1 MYQLY
6 QPMSKIRIFLVDDH
20 QLVRDGIKAL
30 LMSAENLTILG
41 EAASGKECYEKIALE
56 PPDILILD
64 ISLPDTTGIEIT
76 KRVSEEYPQTQVLIL
91 SMYTNEDYIFN
102 SVKAG
107 ARGYLPK
114 NTSRE
119 ELLTAIQTIYHG
131 EEFFSDSISRIMLK
145 SYVRKAKEDDI
156 TPQRG
161 PIPLTTRE
169 IEILK
174 LFAEG
179 FINKE
184 ISDQLD
190 ISIRTVE
197 THKNHIM
204 KKLELKSTVEL
215 IKYAIR
221 NKIVEI

>member
-1 MYQLY
+1 M
-6 QPMSKIRIFLVDDH
+6 PKIRIFLVDDH

-30 LMSAENLTILG
+30 LISAEDLLILG
-41 EAASGKECYEKIALE
+41 EASTGRECFEKIALE
-56 PPDILILD
+56 APDILILD
-64 ISLPDTTGIEIT
+64 ISLPDTNGIEIT
-76 KRVSEEYPQTQVLIL
+76 KRISAEYPDTRVLIL
-91 SMYTNEDYIFN
+91 SMYTNEDFIFN
-102 SVKAG
+102 SIKAG

-119 ELLTAIQTIYHG
+119 ELLSAIHAIYEG
-131 EEFFSDSISRIMLK
+131 EEFFAGSISRIMLK
-145 SYVRKAKEDDI
+145 SYVRKAKEDDLA
-156 TPQRG
+156 PQRG
-161 PIPLTTRE
+161 PIPLTSRE

-215 IKYAIR
+215 IKFAIR
-221 NKIVEI
+221 HKLVEI

>member
-1 MYQLY
+1 
-6 QPMSKIRIFLVDDH
+6 MSKIRIFLVDDH

-30 LMSAENLTILG
+30 LRSSDDITILG
-41 EAASGKECYEKIALE
+41 EASTGKECFEKIDLE

-64 ISLPDTTGIEIT
+64 ISLPDTNGIEIT
-76 KRVSEEYPQTQVLIL
+76 KRITTDYPKTRVLIL
-91 SMYTNEDYIFN
+91 SMYTNEDFIFN
-102 SVKAG
+102 AVKAG

-119 ELLTAIQTIYHG
+119 ELLSAIHAIYEG
-131 EEFFSDSISRIMLK
+131 EEFFSDSISRVMLK
-145 SYVRKAKEDDI
+145 SYVRNAKEEHNASQ
-156 TPQRG
+156 TT
-161 PIPLTTRE
+161 PIPLSARE
-169 IEILK
+169 IEILR

>member
-1 MYQLY
+1 
-6 QPMSKIRIFLVDDH
+6 MSKIRIFLVDDH

-30 LMSAENLTILG
+30 LVSAEDLTILG
-41 EAASGKECYEKIALE
+41 EASSGHECFEKIAMS

-64 ISLPDTTGIEIT
+64 ISLPDTNGIEIT
-76 KRVSEEYPQTQVLIL
+76 RRISVEYPDTRVLIL
-91 SMYTNEDYIFN
+91 SMYTSEDFIFN

-119 ELLTAIQTIYHG
+119 ELLDAIHAIYEG

-145 SYVRKAKEDDI
+145 SYVRKAKEDD
-156 TPQRG
+156 TATQG
-161 PIPLTTRE
+161 GTVPLTTRE

-184 ISDQLD
+184 ISDHLD

>member
-1 MYQLY
+1 M
-6 QPMSKIRIFLVDDH
+6 DDH

-30 LMSAENLTILG
+30 LLSSEDINILG
-41 EAASGKECYEKIALE
+41 EASTGKECFEKIAVE
-56 PPDILILD
+56 QPDILILD

-76 KRVSEEYPQTQVLIL
+76 RQVTVQYPDVRVLIL
-91 SMYTNEDYIFN
+91 SMYTNEDFIFN
-102 SVKAG
+102 SVKSG

-119 ELLTAIQTIYHG
+119 ELLSAIHAIYDG

-145 SYVRKAKEDDI
+145 GYVRKAKEDDFVSQGS
-156 TPQRG
+156 PV
-161 PIPLTTRE
+161 PLTSRE

-184 ISDQLD
+184 ISDKLD

-215 IKYAIR
+215 IKFAIR

>member
-1 MYQLY
+1 M
-6 QPMSKIRIFLVDDH
+6 PTIRIFLVDDH
-20 QLVRDGIKAL
+20 QLVRDGIKSL
-30 LMSAENLTILG
+30 LMSSNEIKILG
-41 EAASGKECYEKIALE
+41 EASTGKECFAKVAIE

-64 ISLPDTTGIEIT
+64 ISLPDTNGIEIT
-76 KRVSEEYPQTQVLIL
+76 KRITAEYPQTKVLIL
-91 SMYTNEDYIFN
+91 SMYTDEDFIFN
-102 SVKAG
+102 AVKAG
-107 ARGYLPK
+107 AKGYLPK

-119 ELLTAIQTIYHG
+119 ELLSAIHAIYEG
-131 EEFFSDSISRIMLK
+131 EEFFADSISRIMLK
-145 SYVRKAKEDDI
+145 SYVRKAKEEDVVS
-156 TPQRG
+156 QGG

-179 FINKE
+179 YINKE
-184 ISDQLD
+184 ISDKLD

-215 IKYAIR
+215 IKYVIK

>member
-1 MYQLY
+1 
-6 QPMSKIRIFLVDDH
+6 MSKIRIFLVDDH

-30 LMSAENLTILG
+30 LISAEDLTILG
-41 EAASGKECYEKIALE
+41 EASSGKECFEKIAIE
-56 PPDILILD
+56 TPDILILD
-64 ISLPDTTGIEIT
+64 ISLPDTNGIEIT
-76 KRVSEEYPQTQVLIL
+76 KRITAEYPGTKVLIL
-91 SMYTNEDYIFN
+91 SMYTNEDFIFN

-119 ELLTAIQTIYHG
+119 ELLSAIHAIYDG

-145 SYVRKAKEDDI
+145 SYVRKAKEDDL
-156 TPQRG
+156 TSQRG
-161 PIPLTTRE
+161 PVPLTTRE

-174 LFAEG
+174 LFVEG

>member
-1 MYQLY
+1 
-6 QPMSKIRIFLVDDH
+6 MSKIRIFLVDDH

-30 LMSAENLTILG
+30 LVSADDLTILG
-41 EAASGKECYEKIALE
+41 EASSGAECFEKIATE
-56 PPDILILD
+56 APDILILD
-64 ISLPDTTGIEIT
+64 ISLPDTNGIEIT
-76 KRVSEEYPQTQVLIL
+76 RRVTSEYPSTRVLIL
-91 SMYTNEDYIFN
+91 SMYTNEDFIFN
-102 SVKAG
+102 AIKAG

-119 ELLTAIQTIYHG
+119 ELLDAIHAIHQG
-131 EEFFSDSISRIMLK
+131 EEFFADSITRIMLK
-145 SYVRKAKEDDI
+145 SYVRKAKEDEPAGQA
-156 TPQRG
+156 TPV
-161 PIPLTTRE
+161 PLTSRE
-169 IEILK
+169 VEILK

-184 ISDQLD
+184 ISDRLD

-221 NKIVEI
+221 HKIVEI

>member
-1 MYQLY
+1 
-6 QPMSKIRIFLVDDH
+6 MSKIRIFLVDDH

-30 LMSAENLTILG
+30 LISDDTIEILG
-41 EAASGKECYEKIALE
+41 EASSGQECFVKIAGS
-56 PPDILILD
+56 PPDILLLD
-64 ISLPDTTGIEIT
+64 ISLPDTNGIEIT
-76 KRVSEEYPQTQVLIL
+76 RKVTESYPSTRVLIL
-91 SMYTNEDYIFN
+91 SMYTNEDFIFN
-102 SVKAG
+102 AVKAG

-119 ELLTAIQTIYHG
+119 ELLTAIHTIHNG
-131 EEFFSDSISRIMLK
+131 EEFFADTISRIMLK
-145 SYVRKAKEDDI
+145 SYVRRAKEDDAAA
-156 TPQRG
+156 QGG
-161 PIPLTTRE
+161 PVPLTTRE

-184 ISDQLD
+184 ISDRLD

>member
-1 MYQLY
+1 
-6 QPMSKIRIFLVDDH
+6 MSKIRIFLVDDH

-30 LMSAENLTILG
+30 LTSAEDLTILG
-41 EAASGKECYEKIALE
+41 EASSGKECFEKIAIE

-64 ISLPDTTGIEIT
+64 ISLPDTNGIEIT
-76 KRVSEEYPQTQVLIL
+76 KRITVEYPDMRVLIL
-91 SMYTNEDYIFN
+91 SMYTNEDFIFN
-102 SVKAG
+102 AVKAG

-119 ELLTAIQTIYHG
+119 ELLSAIHAIYDG
-131 EEFFSDSISRIMLK
+131 EEFFADSISRIMLK
-145 SYVRKAKEDDI
+145 SYVRKAKEDDL

-184 ISDQLD
+184 ISDRLD

>member
-1 MYQLY
+1 
-6 QPMSKIRIFLVDDH
+6 MSAIRIFLVDDH

-30 LMSAENLTILG
+30 LTGAENIEIIG
-41 EAASGKECYEKIALE
+41 EASTGKECFEKIE
-56 PPDILILD
+56 QNPPDILILD

-76 KRVSEEYPQTQVLIL
+76 KRVSVEFPSIRILIL
-91 SMYTNEDYIFN
+91 SMYTNEDFIFN

-119 ELLTAIQTIYHG
+119 ELLNAIRSIHQG

-145 SYVRKAKEDDI
+145 SYVRKAKDEDSDSNR
-156 TPQRG
+156 Q
-161 PIPLTTRE
+161 PILLTSRE

-215 IKYAIR
+215 IKFAIKNR
-221 NKIVEI
+221 IIEI

>member
-1 MYQLY
+1 
-6 QPMSKIRIFLVDDH
+6 MSKIRIFLVDDH

-30 LMSAENLTILG
+30 LMSAENLVILG
-41 EAASGKECYEKIALE
+41 EAASGKECFEKIAGL

-76 KRVSEEYPQTQVLIL
+76 KRISAEYPEIRVLIL
-91 SMYTNEDYIFN
+91 SMYTNEDFIFN
-102 SVKAG
+102 AVKAG

-119 ELLTAIQTIYHG
+119 ELLSAIETIYAG
-131 EEFFSDSISRIMLK
+131 EEFFSDSISKIMLK
-145 SYVRKAKEDDI
+145 SYLRNAKEEENQ
-156 TPQRG
+156 PQRG
-161 PIPLTTRE
+161 PIPLSTRE

-184 ISDQLD
+184 ISDKLD

-215 IKYAIR
+215 IKFAIR

>member
-1 MYQLY
+1 M
-6 QPMSKIRIFLVDDH
+6 PTIRIFLVDDH
-20 QLVRDGIKAL
+20 QLVRDGIKSL
-30 LMSAENLTILG
+30 LMSSNEIKILG
-41 EAASGKECYEKIALE
+41 EASTGKECFARVAIE

-64 ISLPDTTGIEIT
+64 ISVPDTNGIEIT
-76 KRVSEEYPQTQVLIL
+76 KRITAEYPQTKVLIL
-91 SMYTNEDYIFN
+91 SMYTDEDFIFN
-102 SVKAG
+102 AVKAG

-119 ELLTAIQTIYHG
+119 ELLSAIHAIYEG
-131 EEFFSDSISRIMLK
+131 EEFFADSISRIMLK
-145 SYVRKAKEDDI
+145 SYVRKAKEEDVAS
-156 TPQRG
+156 QGG

-179 FINKE
+179 YINKE
-184 ISDQLD
+184 ISDKLD

-215 IKYAIR
+215 IKYVIK

>member
-1 MYQLY
+1 
-6 QPMSKIRIFLVDDH
+6 MSKIRIFLVDDH

-30 LMSAENLTILG
+30 LVSAENLAVLG
-41 EAASGKECYEKIALE
+41 EASSGRECFEKIASE

-64 ISLPDTTGIEIT
+64 ISLPDTNGIEIT
-76 KRVSEEYPQTQVLIL
+76 KRITAEYPATRVLIL
-91 SMYTNEDYIFN
+91 SMYTNEDFIFN
-102 SVKAG
+102 AIKAG

-114 NTSRE
+114 NTSRD
-119 ELLTAIQTIYHG
+119 ELLNAIQAIYEG
-131 EEFFSDSISRIMLK
+131 DEFFADSISRIMLK
-145 SYVRKAKEDDI
+145 SYVRKAKEEDVA
-156 TPQRG
+156 TLGAPV
-161 PIPLTTRE
+161 PLTTRE

>member
-1 MYQLY
+1 
-6 QPMSKIRIFLVDDH
+6 MSKIRIFLVDDH

-30 LMSAENLTILG
+30 LLSADDLTILG
-41 EAASGKECYEKIALE
+41 EASSGKECFEKIALE

-64 ISLPDTTGIEIT
+64 ISLPDTNGIEVT
-76 KRVSEEYPQTQVLIL
+76 KRISAEYPDTRVLIL
-91 SMYTNEDYIFN
+91 SMYTSEDFIFN

-119 ELLTAIQTIYHG
+119 ELLSAIHAIHDG
-131 EEFFSDSISRIMLK
+131 EEFFADSISRIMLK
-145 SYVRKAKEDDI
+145 GYVRKAKEEDTI
-156 TPQRG
+156 PQRG
-161 PIPLTTRE
+161 AIPLTTRE

-184 ISDQLD
+184 MSDKLD

>member
-1 MYQLY
+1 M
-6 QPMSKIRIFLVDDH
+6 DDH

-30 LMSAENLTILG
+30 LVSAEDLTILG
-41 EAASGKECYEKIALE
+41 EASSGKECFEKIAME

-64 ISLPDTTGIEIT
+64 ISLPDTNGIEIT
-76 KRVSEEYPQTQVLIL
+76 KRISAEYPDTRVLIL
-91 SMYTNEDYIFN
+91 SMYTNEDFIFN

-119 ELLTAIQTIYHG
+119 ELLCAIHAIYQG
-131 EEFFSDSISRIMLK
+131 EEFFADSISRIMLK
-145 SYVRKAKEDDI
+145 SYVRKAKEDD
-156 TPQRG
+156 TLLQVRPV
-161 PIPLTTRE
+161 PLTSRE

>member
-1 MYQLY
+1 
-6 QPMSKIRIFLVDDH
+6 MSKIGIFLVDDH

-30 LMSAENLTILG
+30 LMSAEDLTILG
-41 EAASGKECYEKIALE
+41 EASSGKECFEKIALE

-76 KRVSEEYPQTQVLIL
+76 KRVSVEYPQTRVLIL
-91 SMYTNEDYIFN
+91 SMYTNEDFIFN
-102 SVKAG
+102 AVKAG

-119 ELLTAIQTIYHG
+119 ELLAAIQAIYQG
-131 EEFFSDSISRIMLK
+131 EEFFADSISRIMLK
-145 SYVRKAKEDDI
+145 SYVRKAKEDDNM
-156 TPQRG
+156 PLRG
-161 PIPLTTRE
+161 PVPLTTRE

-184 ISDQLD
+184 ISDKLD

>member
-1 MYQLY
+1 
-6 QPMSKIRIFLVDDH
+6 MSKIRIFLVDDH

-30 LMSAENLTILG
+30 LVSAEDLTILG
-41 EAASGKECYEKIALE
+41 EASSGRECFEKIAVE

-64 ISLPDTTGIEIT
+64 ISLPDTNGIEIT
-76 KRVSEEYPQTQVLIL
+76 RQVTAEYPSTRVLIL
-91 SMYTNEDYIFN
+91 SMYTSEDFIFN
-102 SVKAG
+102 AVKAG

-119 ELLTAIQTIYHG
+119 ELLNAIHAIHEG
-131 EEFFSDSISRIMLK
+131 EEFFSDAISRIMLK
-145 SYVRKAKEDDI
+145 SYVRKAKEDDLSASG
-156 TPQRG
+156 G

>member
-1 MYQLY
+1 
-6 QPMSKIRIFLVDDH
+6 MSTIRIFLVDDH
-20 QLVRDGIKAL
+20 QLVRDGIKSL
-30 LMSAENLTILG
+30 LMSSENIIILG
-41 EAASGKECYEKIALE
+41 EASTGKECFEKIAIE

-64 ISLPDTTGIEIT
+64 ISLPDTSGIEIT
-76 KRVSEEYPQTQVLIL
+76 KRITADYPKIRVLIL
-91 SMYTNEDYIFN
+91 SMYTNEDFIFN

-107 ARGYLPK
+107 AKGYLPK

-119 ELLTAIQTIYHG
+119 ELLSAIVAIYEG
-131 EEFFSDSISRIMLK
+131 EEFFADSISRIMLK
-145 SYVRKAKEDDI
+145 SYVRKAKKEDIASQGD
-156 TPQRG
+156 
-161 PIPLTTRE
+161 PIPLTPRE

-179 FINKE
+179 SINKE
-184 ISDQLD
+184 ISDKLD

>member
-1 MYQLY
+1 
-6 QPMSKIRIFLVDDH
+6 MSKIRIFLVDDH

-30 LMSAENLTILG
+30 LISAEDLTILG
-41 EAASGKECYEKIALE
+41 EASSGRECFEKIALE

-64 ISLPDTTGIEIT
+64 ISLPDTNGIEIT
-76 KRVSEEYPQTQVLIL
+76 KRISAEYPDTRVLIL
-91 SMYTNEDYIFN
+91 SMYTDEDFIFN

-119 ELLTAIQTIYHG
+119 ELLSAIHAIYDG

-145 SYVRKAKEDDI
+145 SYVRKAKEDDLAS
-156 TPQRG
+156 QGG

>member
-1 MYQLY
+1 
-6 QPMSKIRIFLVDDH
+6 MSKIRIFLVDDH

-30 LMSAENLTILG
+30 LISAEDLTILG
-41 EAASGKECYEKIALE
+41 EASSGRECFEKIAIE
-56 PPDILILD
+56 APDILILD
-64 ISLPDTTGIEIT
+64 ISLPDTNGIEIT
-76 KRVSEEYPQTQVLIL
+76 KRITAEYPDTRVLIL
-91 SMYTNEDYIFN
+91 SMYTNEDFIFN

-107 ARGYLPK
+107 AKGYLPK

-119 ELLTAIQTIYHG
+119 ELLSAIHTIHEG
-131 EEFFSDSISRIMLK
+131 EEFFADSISRIMLK
-145 SYVRKAKEDDI
+145 SYVRKAKEEDLSA
-156 TPQRG
+156 QGG
-161 PIPLTTRE
+161 PVPLTTRE

>member
-1 MYQLY
+1 M
-6 QPMSKIRIFLVDDH
+6 DDH

-30 LMSAENLTILG
+30 LISADDLSILG
-41 EAASGKECYEKIALE
+41 EASSGKECFEKIALE

-64 ISLPDTTGIEIT
+64 ISLPDTNGIEIT
-76 KRVSEEYPQTQVLIL
+76 KRITAEYPDTRVLIL
-91 SMYTNEDYIFN
+91 SMYTNEDFIFN

-119 ELLTAIQTIYHG
+119 ELLSAIHAIYEG
-131 EEFFSDSISRIMLK
+131 EEFFADSISRIMLK
-145 SYVRKAKEDDI
+145 SYVRKAKEDDMA
-156 TPQRG
+156 PQKG

>member
-1 MYQLY
+1 
-6 QPMSKIRIFLVDDH
+6 MSKIKIFLVDDH

-30 LMSAENLTILG
+30 LISAEDLTILG
-41 EAASGKECYEKIALE
+41 EASSGKECFEKIAIK

-64 ISLPDTTGIEIT
+64 ISLPDTNGIEIT
-76 KRVSEEYPQTQVLIL
+76 KRISAEYPDTRVLIL
-91 SMYTNEDYIFN
+91 SMYTNEDFIFN

-119 ELLTAIQTIYHG
+119 ELLSAIHAIYEG
-131 EEFFSDSISRIMLK
+131 EEFFADSISRIMLK
-145 SYVRKAKEDDI
+145 SYVRKAKEDDL

-184 ISDQLD
+184 ISNQLD

>member
-1 MYQLY
+1 
-6 QPMSKIRIFLVDDH
+6 MSTIRIFLVDDH

-30 LMSAENLTILG
+30 LMSSGEVSILG
-41 EAASGKECYEKIALE
+41 EASTGKECYEKIAGE
-56 PPDILILD
+56 QPDILILD
-64 ISLPDTTGIEIT
+64 ISLPDTTGIDIT
-76 KRVSEEYPQTQVLIL
+76 RKVSELYPSMKVLIL
-91 SMYTNEDYIFN
+91 SMYTNEDFIFN
-102 SVKAG
+102 AIKAG
-107 ARGYLPK
+107 AKGYLPK

-119 ELLTAIQTIYHG
+119 ELLEAIRTIYEG
-131 EEFFSDSISRIMLK
+131 DEFFSDSISRIMLK
-145 SYVRKAKEDDI
+145 SYVRIAKDEDQS
-156 TPQRG
+156 PLGG
-161 PIPLTTRE
+161 PVPLTTRE

-204 KKLELKSTVEL
+204 KKLELKSTVDL

>member
-1 MYQLY
+1 
-6 QPMSKIRIFLVDDH
+6 MSKIRIFLVDDH

-30 LMSAENLTILG
+30 LISAEDLIILG
-41 EAASGKECYEKIALE
+41 EASSGKECFEKIALE

-64 ISLPDTTGIEIT
+64 ISLPDTNGIEIT
-76 KRVSEEYPQTQVLIL
+76 KRITNEYPETRVLIL
-91 SMYTNEDYIFN
+91 SMYTNEDFIFN

-119 ELLTAIQTIYHG
+119 ELLSAIHAIYNG

-145 SYVRKAKEDDI
+145 SYVRKAKEDDLA
-156 TPQRG
+156 PQRG

-184 ISDQLD
+184 ISDKLD

>member
-1 MYQLY
+1 
-6 QPMSKIRIFLVDDH
+6 MSKIKIFLVDDH

-30 LMSAENLTILG
+30 LLSDENLAILG
-41 EAASGKECYEKIALE
+41 EAASGKECFEKIVLD

-76 KRVSEEYPQTQVLIL
+76 KQISVEYPDIKVLIL
-91 SMYTNEDYIFN
+91 SMYTNEDFIFN
-102 SVKAG
+102 AVKAG

-119 ELLTAIQTIYHG
+119 ELLTAIQTIFGG
-131 EEFFSDSISRIMLK
+131 EEFFADSISKIMLK
-145 SYVRKAKEDDI
+145 SYLRNAKEDDSM
-156 TPQRG
+156 PQRG
-161 PIPLTTRE
+161 PIPLTARE

>member
-1 MYQLY
+1 
-6 QPMSKIRIFLVDDH
+6 MSKIRIFLVDDH

-30 LMSAENLTILG
+30 LMSSNDISILG
-41 EAASGKECYEKIALE
+41 EASTGKECFEKIAIE

-64 ISLPDTTGIEIT
+64 ISLPDTSGIEIT
-76 KRVSEEYPQTQVLIL
+76 KQITAEYPKTRVLIL
-91 SMYTNEDYIFN
+91 SMHTNEDFIFN

-107 ARGYLPK
+107 AKGYLPK

-119 ELLTAIQTIYHG
+119 ELLSAIYSIYEG
-131 EEFFSDSISRIMLK
+131 DEFFADSISRIMLK
-145 SYVRKAKEDDI
+145 SYVRKAKEDDMAI
-156 TPQRG
+156 LG
-161 PIPLTTRE
+161 SNIPLTTRE

>member
-1 MYQLY
+1 
-6 QPMSKIRIFLVDDH
+6 MSKIRIFLVDDH

-30 LMSAENLTILG
+30 LISAEDLTILG
-41 EAASGKECYEKIALE
+41 EASSGKECFEKIALE

-64 ISLPDTTGIEIT
+64 ISLPDTNGIEIT
-76 KRVSEEYPQTQVLIL
+76 KRITAEYPDTRVLIL
-91 SMYTNEDYIFN
+91 SMYTNEDFIFN

-119 ELLTAIQTIYHG
+119 ELLNAIHAIHEG
-131 EEFFSDSISRIMLK
+131 EEFFADSISRIMLK
-145 SYVRKAKEDDI
+145 SYVRKAKEDD
-156 TPQRG
+156 TASQGG

-215 IKYAIR
+215 IKYALR

>member
-1 MYQLY
+1 
-6 QPMSKIRIFLVDDH
+6 MSKIRIFLVDDH

-30 LMSAENLTILG
+30 LTSAEDITIEG
-41 EAASGKECYEKIALE
+41 EASSGADCFQRISGQ

-64 ISLPDTTGIEIT
+64 ISLPDTNGIEIT
-76 KRVSEEYPQTQVLIL
+76 RRVTDEFPETRVLIL
-91 SMYTNEDYIFN
+91 SMYTNEDFIFN
-102 SVKAG
+102 AIKAG
-107 ARGYLPK
+107 AKGYLPK

-119 ELLTAIQTIYHG
+119 ELLDAIHAIHNG
-131 EEFFSDSISRIMLK
+131 DEFFADSISRIMLR
-145 SYVRKAKEDDI
+145 SYVRKAKEDE
-156 TPQRG
+156 PAPAGG
-161 PIPLTTRE
+161 PIPLTSRE

-179 FINKE
+179 YINKE
-184 ISDQLD
+184 ISDRLD

>member
-1 MYQLY
+1 
-6 QPMSKIRIFLVDDH
+6 MSKIRIFLVDDH

-30 LMSAENLTILG
+30 LISADVLKILG
-41 EAASGKECYEKIALE
+41 EASSGQECFEKIALA

-64 ISLPDTTGIEIT
+64 ISLPDTNGIEIT
-76 KRVSEEYPQTQVLIL
+76 KRITAEYPDTRVLIL
-91 SMYTNEDYIFN
+91 SMYTDEDFIFN
-102 SVKAG
+102 AVKAG

-119 ELLTAIQTIYHG
+119 ELLNAIHAVYEG
-131 EEFFSDSISRIMLK
+131 DEFFSDSISRIMLK
-145 SYVRKAKEDDI
+145 SYVRKAKEDDLS
-156 TPQRG
+156 PQRG

>member
-1 MYQLY
+1 
-6 QPMSKIRIFLVDDH
+6 MSKIRIFLVDDH

-30 LMSAENLTILG
+30 LISSDDLTILG
-41 EAASGKECYEKIALE
+41 EASSGKECFEKIAQA

-64 ISLPDTTGIEIT
+64 ISLPDTNGIEVT
-76 KRVSEEYPQTQVLIL
+76 KRITAEFPGTRVLIL
-91 SMYTNEDYIFN
+91 SMYTDEDFIFN
-102 SVKAG
+102 AVKAG

-119 ELLTAIQTIYHG
+119 ELLNAIHTIYEG
-131 EEFFSDSISRIMLK
+131 EEFFADSISRIMLK
-145 SYVRKAKEDDI
+145 SYVRKAKEDEVQ
-156 TPQRG
+156 PQRG
-161 PIPLTTRE
+161 PVPLTTRE

-221 NKIVEI
+221 NKVVEL